1 MSVQT
6 TVVFEKLLESQNR
19 ISVFQGSS
27 RASKTYNILIYWVYR
42 LLSEENKILSI
53 VRKTGP
59 AMKGSVLRD
68 LKEILDKFGIYHPDN
83 WKVVD
88 GVYLLPGGNM
98 IEWFACDDEAKVRGR
113 SRDYLFINEA
123 TEVSFEEFQ
132 QLILRTREKIVI
144 DFNPSLMESYLYDL
158 EQREDCDYH
167 IITYKDNPFLP
178 LDQIREIERLK
189 DVDDNLWRVF
199 GLGQRGNPESLVFPK
214 FESYEYLPIG
224 AELLGRGMDFGY
236 HDPTTLIEV
245 YHRDDEIYLKEV
257 MYAKGYTV
265 PDIAFA
271 MQHHNIPKWDYVWC
285 DSAEPMLIADLKR
298 HGFLAKAVSKQSIL
312 SGIEKIKRHK
322 IFIHK
327 DSENLKKEFQS
338 YSWRKDSSGKMMD
351 VPEDKNNHGI
361 DAVRYVLEMTL
372 NKKAFHKSIR
382 VV

>member
-1 MSVQT
+1 MSLKT
-6 TVVFEKLLESQNR
+6 TIVFEKLLESKNR
-19 ISVFQGSS
+19 LSVFQGSS

-42 LLSEENKILSI
+42 LLMEENKILSI

-68 LKEILDKFGIYHPDN
+68 LKEILDKFGVYSPDN

-88 GVYLLPGGNM
+88 GLYLLPNGCM

-132 QLILRTREKIVI
+132 QLILRTREKVVV

-167 IITYKDNPFLP
+167 IVTYKDNPFLP
-178 LDQIREIERLK
+178 EDQIKEIERLK
-189 DVDDNLWRVF
+189 DLDDNLWRVF
-199 GLGQRGNPESLVFPK
+199 GLGQRGNPETLVFPK
-214 FESYEYLPIG
+214 FFEYEGLPVG
-224 AELLGRGMDFGY
+224 VEFLGRGMDFGY
-236 HDPTTLIEV
+236 HDPTTLVEV
-245 YHRDDEIYLKEV
+245 YVRNDELFLKEI
-257 MYAKGYTV
+257 MYAKGLTI
-265 PDIAFA
+265 PDIVFNLNYA
-271 MQHHNIPKWDYVWC
+271 NVSKWDYIWC

-298 HGFLAKAVSKQSIL
+298 SGFLTKKVVKQSIL

-322 IFIHK
+322 IHIHK
-327 DSENLKKEFQS
+327 DSFNLKKEFQS
-338 YSWRKDSSGKMMD
+338 YSWKKDPNGGMMD
-351 VPEDKNNHGI
+351 IPEDRNNHAI

-372 NKKAFHKSIR
+372 TKRKNAIR